1 MKNCKHIIILTAVSL
16 ALTACQNMKGRDFIA
31 SLFSDHEP
39 EQVEQSTDPNGQ
51 TSGYTFNDI
60 SVPDFDRNPISVL
73 EEARKHKIT
82 ILDFW
87 ASWCGPCMNEMP
99 NIVDIYNSYKDK
111 GLGIIGLSLD
121 SDYKRWKEATQ
132 ANNMTWLQLSE
143 LRGWD
148 SEVAKV
154 NGVQA
159 IPHTI
164 IIDKSGN
171 ILATD
176 LRGEDLKQFV
186 AEALKK

>member
-1 MKNCKHIIILTAVSL
+1 MKNSKHIIILTAVSL

-31 SLFSDHEP
+31 SLFSDPEP
-39 EQVEQSTDPNGQ
+39 EQVELSTDPNGQ
-51 TSGYTFNDI
+51 TSGNTFNDI

-159 IPHTI
+159 IPTPLSLT
-164 IIDKSGN
+164 KTETSWPPT
-171 ILATD
+171 L
-176 LRGEDLKQFV
+176 
-186 AEALKK
+186 EAKTSSSL

>member
-1 MKNCKHIIILTAVSL
+1 M
-16 ALTACQNMKGRDFIA
+16 
-31 SLFSDHEP
+31 
-39 EQVEQSTDPNGQ
+39 
-51 TSGYTFNDI
+51 DI
-60 SVPDFDRNPISVL
+60 
-73 EEARKHKIT
+73 IT
-82 ILDFW
+82 ITKDNFQAEVIEAKGTVLIDFW

-99 NIVDIYNSYKDK
+99 NIVDIYNSYRDK

-148 SEVAKV
+148 SEVAKA

-164 IIDKSGN
+164 IIDKNGN

>member
-1 MKNCKHIIILTAVSL
+1 MEQKIQTKMKRIVFAALLAFPLLCAAQNAESASALIAEGKAAPTFTLKSPEGKNVSL
-16 ALTACQNMKGRDFIA
+16 SDFRGKYLLI
-31 SLFSDHEP
+31 
-39 EQVEQSTDPNGQ
+39 
-51 TSGYTFNDI
+51 
-60 SVPDFDRNPISVL
+60 
-73 EEARKHKIT
+73 
-82 ILDFW
+82 DFW

-154 NGVQA
+154 NSVQA

-164 IIDKSGN
+164 IIDKNGN
-171 ILATD
+171 ILATG

>member
-1 MKNCKHIIILTAVSL
+1 MPAFLHKNFL
-16 ALTACQNMKGRDFIA
+16 
-31 SLFSDHEP
+31 P
-39 EQVEQSTDPNGQ
+39 
-51 TSGYTFNDI
+51 
-60 SVPDFDRNPISVL
+60 
-73 EEARKHKIT
+73 
-82 ILDFW
+82 
-87 ASWCGPCMNEMP
+87 
-99 NIVDIYNSYKDK
+99 
-111 GLGIIGLSLD
+111 GLSLD

-148 SEVAKV
+148 SEVAKA

-164 IIDKSGN
+164 IIDKNGN

>member
-1 MKNCKHIIILTAVSL
+1 MAV
-16 ALTACQNMKGRDFIA
+16 
-31 SLFSDHEP
+31 
-39 EQVEQSTDPNGQ
+39 
-51 TSGYTFNDI
+51 
-60 SVPDFDRNPISVL
+60 
-73 EEARKHKIT
+73 IT
-82 ILDFW
+82 ITKENFESEVLHSAKPVLLDFW
-87 ASWCGPCMNEMP
+87 ASWCGPCMKEMP

-121 SDYKRWKEATQ
+121 SDYKRWNEATQ

-164 IIDKSGN
+164 IIDKNGN